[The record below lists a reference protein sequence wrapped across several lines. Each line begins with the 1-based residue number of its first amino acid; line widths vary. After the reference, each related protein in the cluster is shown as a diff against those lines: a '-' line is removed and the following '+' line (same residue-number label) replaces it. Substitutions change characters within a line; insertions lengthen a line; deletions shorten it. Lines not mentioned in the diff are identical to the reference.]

1 MEDMN
6 KYLEVVKK
14 ESHRKT
20 VIDMAE
26 DVILKLE
33 FPENDSGRSRKIVT
47 RSRAR
52 PTGKYP
58 SWKMGRMMQ
67 WESHNELNAF
77 RLIDA
82 NASIISFQEQPLTM
96 YFRLNGETHLHYPD
110 ILVTTAN
117 GQELWEIKP
126 ASEARTVA
134 QRTKFLTEH
143 LQHLGFAYRV
153 VLGEELARQPRLR
166 NIQEILK
173 FGRADI
179 SSADRELVRQILER
193 TSSISW
199 KSAARGDLGVHGRHV
214 LAHLFLKG
222 ALICNVNEP
231 IANATFSIAQATSQ
245 R

>member
-1 MEDMN
+1 MEDLN
-6 KYLEVVKK
+6 KHLEVVKK

-20 VIDMAE
+20 VIDMTG

-82 NASIISFQEQPLTM
+82 NASITSFQEQPLTI
-96 YFRLNGETHLHYPD
+96 YFRLNGETHRHHPD

-117 GQELWEIKP
+117 GPELWEIKP

-143 LQHLGFAYRV
+143 LPHLGFAYRV
-153 VLGEELARQPRLR
+153 VLGEELAKQPRLR

-179 SSADRELVRQILER
+179 SSAERELVRQILER
-193 TSSISW
+193 TNTISW
-199 KSAARGDLGVHGRHV
+199 NSAARGDLGVRGRHV

-222 ALICNVNEP
+222 ELTCDVDEP
-231 IANATFSIAQATSQ
+231 IANAMFSIAQATI
-245 R
+245 